1 MPLTNWP
8 KVDNG
13 VALSGK
19 GGWKDG
25 NRIILTCLTKY
36 DLLPGAGCYQEEQKG
51 RMWATRFASLLGVVN
66 KMRQVKLSAQGLAL
80 RNTLHY
86 HVHVS
91 FPPV

>member
-25 NRIILTCLTKY
+25 NRITLTCLTKH

-51 RMWATRFASLLGVVN
+51 MMWATTYPLLHTPGSSKQN
-66 KMRQVKLSAQGLAL
+66 EAGLSSQHRAWHSE
-80 RNTLHY
+80 TLSIIMY
-86 HVHVS
+86 M
-91 FPPV
+91 